1 MPREYK
7 LYIEDI
13 TESIKNIEDYTKSVT
28 HDSFVKNKL
37 IIDGVV
43 RNLEIIGEA
52 TKEIPSDVRKKHPE
66 MDWKKIIGLRDV
78 IAHRYFGVDSEII
91 WDIVKNKIPELKS
104 SIINIHKEL
113 NSNG

>member
-1 MPREYK
+1 
-7 LYIEDI
+7 
-13 TESIKNIEDYTKSVT
+13 
-28 HDSFVKNKL
+28 
-37 IIDGVV
+37 
-43 RNLEIIGEA
+43 
-52 TKEIPSDVRKKHPE
+52 

-78 IAHRYFGVDSEII
+78 IAHRYFGVDAEII